1 MFLCA
6 FYLWVFFNIIIKT
19 LMNTNGNTDRFFS
32 SVYYGD
38 IYRSN
43 FSITKSVGNHQQEY
57 VVGIYR
63 GNQSWQIHSSVTTHT
78 GGFISFI
85 SHVKRMVRFILI
97 TSIFLFVVIYKYI

>member
-85 SHVKRMVRFILI
+85 SHAKRMVRFILI